1 MLNISGMKYYYSMK
15 VRVDKKRK
23 KRNPMLFLI
32 MCFRSKIKE
41 GQRYSFSPELKTEIL
56 VF

>member
-15 VRVDKKRK
+15 VRVDNKRK

-41 GQRYSFSPELKTEIL
+41 GQRYSFSQELKTEIL